1 MSLPGF
7 RSMLAVLSAGFEP
20 RGVVMGALALQLYQ
34 PSCALGLAA
43 VGAEPTIFPIYEQS
57 LRDAW
62 KEAIARLEREA
73 AKSGAHGVVGVSVNS
88 NASTGLAASAGVRE
102 FRLVGTCVV
111 VPGAPPLKR
120 PFVSMLSMDDTLKLL
135 LRGWVP
141 TGIAVG
147 ISAVHVHGWAASPVR
162 RRVVTKNAEME
173 APTAGMALARSRAE
187 HEARRSLVAVRAEGM
202 VAAQLTVTRSMQP
215 CGGGQG
221 MLIEGRLSGT
231 GVAHYRDPVVSVSA
245 VRNLTTTGA
254 P

>member
-34 PSCALGLAA
+34 PACYKRLT
-43 VGAEPTIFPIYEQS
+43 GATEPLVFRTYEQS

-62 KEAIARLEREA
+62 QETIARLEREA
-73 AKSGAHGVVGVSVNS
+73 AKSGAHGVVGVSVNANDS
-88 NASTGLAASAGVRE
+88 AGLAASTGVRE

-111 VPGAPPLKR
+111 VPGAPSLER

-141 TGIAVG
+141 TGIVVG
-147 ISAVHVHGWAASPVR
+147 ISAVHVHGWAASPIR
-162 RRVVTKNAEME
+162 QGKMFANAELE
-173 APTAGMALARSRAE
+173 APTAGMALARARAE
-187 HEARRSLVAVRAEGM
+187 HEARRSLVAVRAEGL
-202 VAAQLTVTRSMQP
+202 VAAQLTVTRSTQP

-221 MLIEGRLSGT
+221 MLIEGRLTGT
-231 GVAHYRDPVVSVSA
+231 GVAHYRDPVVPVSA
-245 VRNLTTTGA
+245 VRNLTRTGA